1 MSSFIFASSHTIPI
15 IFHPHPIHLFDQ
27 ACHSI
32 HESFGG
38 TSVRCRVDFDTSVGD
53 ETYTLLKSS
62 TEFTQR
68 FVSALCLATVDGIME
83 WRMDCSSRLAS
94 ARAELIDLRGRMED
108 GASSTDDDDDDDDV
122 DDGYG
127 DFLDEDGS
135 MVVIDEGV
143 VSLDGDYGEN
153 SPNVVTANDEE
164 RRGFEERETELL
176 KLIANEGRDVDVPWV
191 GPKVRVYFPDEGSA
205 ALARRDWSYA
215 VPPCVE
221 FASCGGVQVSNTSS
235 DVVAIFCCP
244 RASEAEYVE
253 KILYDVESRRGDEL
267 KMSIM
272 INPLLVDM
280 GVTGFGMAGRRL
292 RERLIDGLIPAY
304 YLRTLPW
311 GALTRA
317 WPRLFTVWKEDED
330 AEGGYTMIQA
340 MDHLPSNPEGER
352 RTIEFCVHICRSFF
366 LFILVLNIFDPSNI
380 TAKKYTVEDIYDISQ
395 GDMSAP
401 KDGFGF
407 LNSLGDF
414 VNGMMRL

>member
-1 MSSFIFASSHTIPI
+1 MFTSIAANACHQ
-15 IFHPHPIHLFDQ
+15 IHL
-27 ACHSI
+27 AS
-32 HESFGG
+32 GG
-38 TSVRCRVDFDTSVGD
+38 TTVRCRVDFDTSVGD

-62 TEFTQR
+62 TEFTQK
-68 FVSALCLATVDGIME
+68 FVSALCLACVDGVME
-83 WRMDCSSRLAS
+83 WRMGCSTRLAN
-94 ARAELIDLRGRMED
+94 ARAELIELRREMEEI
-108 GASSTDDDDDDDDV
+108 GSTNDDDDV
-122 DDGYG
+122 EGDGYG

-135 MVVIDEGV
+135 VVVIDEVGADDMCDMKSTGV
-143 VSLDGDYGEN
+143 VNAE
-153 SPNVVTANDEE
+153 A
-164 RRGFEERETELL
+164 RRKVIVEMETELL
-176 KLIANEGRDVDVPWV
+176 KLIANDGRDGAPWN
-191 GPKVRVYFPDEGSA
+191 GPRVRVYFPDEGSA
-205 ALARRDWSYA
+205 ALARRDWSTS

-235 DVVAIFCCP
+235 DVIVLFCCP

-253 KILYDVESRRGDEL
+253 KILYDIESSRGDGL
-267 KMSIM
+267 LMSIM
-272 INPLLVDM
+272 LNPLLVDM

-292 RERLIDGLIPAY
+292 RERLIDGLVPAY

-340 MDHLPSNPEGER
+340 MDRLPSNPE
-352 RTIEFCVHICRSFF
+352 
-366 LFILVLNIFDPSNI
+366 
-380 TAKKYTVEDIYDISQ
+380 VEDIYDISN